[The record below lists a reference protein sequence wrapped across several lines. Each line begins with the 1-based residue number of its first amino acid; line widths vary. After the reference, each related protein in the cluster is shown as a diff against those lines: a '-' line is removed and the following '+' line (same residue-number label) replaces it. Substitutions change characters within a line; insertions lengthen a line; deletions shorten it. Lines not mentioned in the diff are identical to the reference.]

1 MNVIFKVNDKPILVI
16 ETINNSITKV
26 DIISESLTQ
35 AAFPAA
41 LEPPNIAN
49 LNNLLR
55 IYTNT
60 VIEMSLEDIAEKYD
74 GEISFIEFKPNLTI
88 HFIKGKNDIRKDN
101 DFKITE
107 QM

>member
-41 LEPPNIAN
+41 LEHPNIAN

-60 VIEMSLEDIAEKYD
+60 VIEMSLEDIAEKYV
-74 GEISFIEFKPNLTI
+74 GAEKV
-88 HFIKGKNDIRKDN
+88 
-101 DFKITE
+101 TE
-107 QM
+107 LKQGMMIAE